1 MSEIEFLQ
9 KVLIELGD
17 AQYGEG
23 ISFNLSQIDLL
34 IRERIEKLKSE
45 SNE

>member
-1 MSEIEFLQ
+1 MNEVEFLQ

-23 ISFNLSQIDLL
+23 LSFNLSQLDLL
-34 IRERIEKLKSE
+34 IRERIDELKSV
-45 SNE
+45 SNG